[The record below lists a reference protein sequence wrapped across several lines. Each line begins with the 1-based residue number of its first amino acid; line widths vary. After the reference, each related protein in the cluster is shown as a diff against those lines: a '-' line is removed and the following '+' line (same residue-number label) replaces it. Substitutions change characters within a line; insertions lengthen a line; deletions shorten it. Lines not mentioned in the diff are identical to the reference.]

1 MADSLYGEVIPPV
14 FDDAARTRQLDFLLF
29 DENDVALLH
38 DLADLFQARL
48 TEISEAFYQHLLNYA
63 ETRAVFKDEG
73 MISRLKE
80 AQKAYLMQAV
90 EGPYDAAYFDRR
102 WRIGFIHNAIQ
113 LEPHWF
119 IGAFQLYHRILYPM
133 ILERYR
139 DDAQAVVAHI
149 LALDKIMNLDMQLG
163 IQSYMVH
170 YTDTMEKLQVL
181 NRQIEAASTA
191 KSQFLANMSHEFRTP
206 LNAIIGFTEVLQ
218 DQIPGPL
225 NAEQIEYL
233 GDVHNA
239 GQHLLHLINDVLDLA
254 KVEAGR
260 LELFYETFP
269 VAQTVR
275 EAVTTLRGAA
285 EKEGLAIHL
294 NLPPD
299 LGLITADQIRLKQI
313 LFNLLS
319 NAVKFT
325 DKGEV
330 NVSAAIED
338 GQLHLTIADTGIG
351 IRPENMQRIFV
362 EFSQVDDSH
371 ARRHEGTGLGL
382 ALSKRLVE
390 THGGRI
396 WLESQFGTGSV
407 VHVVL
412 PLQPPDDNKK
422 QPESP
427 DSGTRNEQ
435 HEPH

>member
-1 MADSLYGEVIPPV
+1 MADSPYGEVIPPV
-14 FDDAARTRQLDFLLF
+14 FDEAARTRQLTYLLF
-29 DENDVALLH
+29 DERDVALLH
-38 DLADLFQARL
+38 DLVDLFQARL
-48 TEISEAFYQHLLNYA
+48 TEISEAFYQHLLNFA

-73 MISRLKE
+73 MIARLKE
-80 AQKAYLMQAV
+80 AQKSYLMQAV
-90 EGPYDAAYFDRR
+90 EGPYDARYFDRR

-133 ILERYR
+133 ILERYG
-139 DDAQAVVAHI
+139 DDAQAVVDHI

-170 YTDTMEKLQVL
+170 YSDTMGKLQAL
-181 NRQIEAASTA
+181 NLQIEATSAA

-225 NAEQIEYL
+225 NAEQMEYL

-239 GQHLLHLINDVLDLA
+239 GQLLLRLINDVLDLA

-269 VAQTVR
+269 IAQTVR
-275 EAVTTLRGAA
+275 DAVTALRGTAD
-285 EKEGLAIHL
+285 KKGLSIRL
-294 NLPPD
+294 SLPPD
-299 LGLITADQIRLKQI
+299 LGLITADQIRLKQV

-325 DKGEV
+325 DHGG
-330 NVSAAIED
+330 VSVTAAIED
-338 GQLHLTIADTGIG
+338 GQLHLAIADTGIG
-351 IRPENMQRIFV
+351 IRAEDMQRIFV
-362 EFSQVDDSH
+362 EFSQVDASH

-407 VHVVL
+407 FHVLL
-412 PLQPPDDNKK
+412 PLEPPNGKPNP
-422 QPESP
+422 PEI
-427 DSGTRNEQ
+427 RNQES
-435 HEPH
+435 

>member
-1 MADSLYGEVIPPV
+1 MADSTPYGEVIPPV
-14 FDDAARTRQLDFLLF
+14 FDEAARTRQLDFLLF
-29 DENDVALLH
+29 DERDAVLLH
-38 DLADLFQARL
+38 DLVDLFRERL
-48 TEISEAFYQHLLNYA
+48 TEISEVFYQHLLNYA

-133 ILERYR
+133 ILERYC
-139 DDAQAVVAHI
+139 DDAQAVVDHI

-170 YTDTMEKLQVL
+170 YTNTMEKLQAL
-181 NRQIEAASTA
+181 NLQIEAASTA

-225 NAEQIEYL
+225 NADQIEYL

-239 GQHLLHLINDVLDLA
+239 GQLLLRLINDVLDLA

-269 VAQTVR
+269 IAQTVR
-275 EAVTTLRGAA
+275 EAVTALRGAA
-285 EKEGLAIHL
+285 EKKGITLHL

-299 LGLITADQIRLKQI
+299 LGLISADQIRLKQI

-325 DKGEV
+325 DHGGV
-330 NVSAAIED
+330 SVSAAIED
-338 GQLHLTIADTGIG
+338 GQLHLAVADTGIG
-351 IRPENMQRIFV
+351 IRPEDMQRIFV

-407 VHVVL
+407 FHVLL
-412 PLQPPDDNKK
+412 PLQPPNNKNN
-422 QPESP
+422 PP
-427 DSGTRNEQ
+427 GIPTREG
-435 HEPH
+435 

>member
-1 MADSLYGEVIPPV
+1 MADSPYGEVIPPV
-14 FDDAARTRQLDFLLF
+14 FDEAARTRQLAYLLF
-29 DENDVALLH
+29 NEHDAALLQ
-38 DLADLFQARL
+38 DLVDLFQARL
-48 TEISEAFYQHLLNYA
+48 TEISEAFYQHLLEFA

-80 AQKAYLMQAV
+80 AQKTYLMQAV

-133 ILERYR
+133 ILERYC
-139 DDAQAVVAHI
+139 DDAQAVVDHI

-170 YTDTMEKLQVL
+170 YSNTMEKLQAL
-181 NRQIEAASTA
+181 NLQIEAASTA

-225 NAEQIEYL
+225 NAEQVEYL
-233 GDVHNA
+233 GDVNNA
-239 GQHLLHLINDVLDLA
+239 GQLLLRLVNDVLDLA

-269 VAQTVR
+269 IAQTVR
-275 EAVTTLRGAA
+275 EAVTALRGAA
-285 EKEGLAIHL
+285 EKKGITLQL

-325 DKGEV
+325 DHGGV
-330 NVSAAIED
+330 SVSAAIED
-338 GQLHLTIADTGIG
+338 GQLHLAIADTGIG
-351 IRPENMQRIFV
+351 ILSEDMQRIFV
-362 EFSQVDDSH
+362 EFSQVDASH

-396 WLESQFGTGSV
+396 WVESQFGIGSV
-407 VHVVL
+407 FHVVL
-412 PLQPPDDNKK
+412 PLQPANGTKK
-422 QPESP
+422 QA
-427 DSGTRNEQ
+427 DTQTRET
-435 HEPH
+435 

>member
-1 MADSLYGEVIPPV
+1 MADSTPYGEVIPPV
-14 FDDAARTRQLDFLLF
+14 FDDAARTRQLSFLLF
-29 DENDVALLH
+29 DERDAALLH
-38 DLADLFQARL
+38 DLVDLFQARL

-73 MISRLKE
+73 MIARLKE

-90 EGPYDAAYFDRR
+90 EGPYGAAYFDRR

-133 ILERYR
+133 ILERYGN
-139 DDAQAVVAHI
+139 DAQAVVDHI

-170 YTDTMEKLQVL
+170 YANTLEKLQAL
-181 NRQIEAASTA
+181 NNQIEATSAA

-218 DQIPGPL
+218 DHIPGPL
-225 NAEQIEYL
+225 NADQMEYL
-233 GDVHNA
+233 GDVNHA
-239 GQHLLHLINDVLDLA
+239 GQLLLRLINDVLDLA

-260 LELFYETFP
+260 LELFYESFP
-269 VAQTVR
+269 IAQTIR
-275 EAVTTLRGAA
+275 EAATALRGAA
-285 EKEGLAIHL
+285 EKKGLTIQL

-299 LGLITADQIRLKQI
+299 LGLISADQIRLKQV

-325 DKGEV
+325 DRGGV

-338 GQLHLTIADTGIG
+338 GQLHIAIADTGIG
-351 IRPENMQRIFV
+351 IKPEDMQKIFV
-362 EFSQVDDSH
+362 EFSQVDASH

-382 ALSKRLVE
+382 ALSRRLVE

-407 VHVVL
+407 FHVLL
-412 PLQPPDDNKK
+412 PLQPPPNSKNNHPGL
-422 QPESP
+422 QES
-427 DSGTRNEQ
+427 
-435 HEPH
+435 

>member
-1 MADSLYGEVIPPV
+1 VIPPV
-14 FDDAARTRQLDFLLF
+14 YDDAARTRQLSFLLF
-29 DENDVALLH
+29 DESDAALLN
-38 DLADLFQARL
+38 DLVDLFQPRL

-102 WRIGFIHNAIQ
+102 WRIGFIHNAIH

-133 ILERYR
+133 ILERYC
-139 DDAQAVVAHI
+139 DDAQAVVGHI

-170 YTDTMEKLQVL
+170 YTNTMEKLQAL
-181 NRQIEAASTA
+181 NNQIEAASTA

-225 NAEQIEYL
+225 NAEQLEYL
-233 GDVHNA
+233 GDVNNA
-239 GQHLLHLINDVLDLA
+239 GQLLLRLINDVLDLA

-260 LELFYETFP
+260 LELFYESFP
-269 VAQTVR
+269 IAQTVR
-275 EAVTTLRGAA
+275 EAVTALRAAA
-285 EKEGLAIHL
+285 EKKGITLQL

-299 LGLITADQIRLKQI
+299 LGLISADQIRLKQI

-325 DKGEV
+325 DRGGV
-330 NVSAAIED
+330 SVSATVED
-338 GQLHLTIADTGIG
+338 GQLHLAIADTGIG
-351 IRPENMQRIFV
+351 IRPEDMQRIFV
-362 EFSQVDDSH
+362 EFSQVDASH

-396 WLESQFGTGSV
+396 WLESEFGTGSV
-407 VHVVL
+407 FHVLL
-412 PLQPPDDNKK
+412 PLQPPNNKNN
-422 QPESP
+422 SP
-427 DSGTRNEQ
+427 NTATQGR
-435 HEPH
+435 

>member
-1 MADSLYGEVIPPV
+1 MADSPYGEVIPPV
-14 FDDAARTRQLDFLLF
+14 FDEAARTRQLAYLLF
-29 DENDVALLH
+29 DERDIALLH
-38 DLADLFQARL
+38 DLVDLFQARL
-48 TEISEAFYQHLLNYA
+48 TEISEAFYQHLLAFA
-63 ETRAVFKDEG
+63 ETRAVFKDDG

-133 ILERYR
+133 ILGRYR
-139 DDAQAVVAHI
+139 DDAQAVVDHI

-170 YTDTMEKLQVL
+170 YSDTMDKLQAL
-181 NRQIEAASTA
+181 NLQIEAISAA

-225 NAEQIEYL
+225 NAEQMEYL

-239 GQHLLHLINDVLDLA
+239 GQLLLRLINDVLDLA
-254 KVEAGR
+254 KVESGR

-269 VAQTVR
+269 LAQTVR

-285 EKEGLAIHL
+285 EKKGIAIQL

-325 DKGEV
+325 DQGGV
-330 NVSAAIED
+330 SVSAAIED
-338 GQLHLTIADTGIG
+338 GQLHLAIADTGIG
-351 IRPENMQRIFV
+351 IRAEDMQRIFV

-390 THGGRI
+390 AHGGRI
-396 WLESQFGTGSV
+396 WLESRFGEGSV
-407 VHVVL
+407 FHVLL
-412 PLQPPDDNKK
+412 PLRPPDGNKK
-422 QPESP
+422 P
-427 DSGTRNEQ
+427 DSGNSK
-435 HEPH
+435 

>member
-1 MADSLYGEVIPPV
+1 MADSPYGEVIPPV
-14 FDDAARTRQLDFLLF
+14 FDEAARTLQLAYLLF
-29 DENDVALLH
+29 DERDIALLH
-38 DLADLFQARL
+38 DLVDLFQERL
-48 TEISEAFYQHLLNYA
+48 TEISEAFYQHLLSFA
-63 ETRAVFKDEG
+63 ETRAVFKDDG

-90 EGPYDAAYFDRR
+90 EGPYDAVYFDRR

-133 ILERYR
+133 ILERWK
-139 DDAQAVVAHI
+139 DDSQAVMEHI

-170 YTDTMEKLQVL
+170 YSDTMDKLQAL
-181 NRQIEAASTA
+181 NRQIEATSAA

-225 NAEQIEYL
+225 NAEQVEYL

-239 GQHLLHLINDVLDLA
+239 GQLLLRLINDVLDLA

-275 EAVTTLRGAA
+275 EAVTALRGAA
-285 EKEGLAIHL
+285 EKKGLAIQL

-325 DKGEV
+325 DRGGV

-338 GQLHLTIADTGIG
+338 GQLHLAIADTGIG
-351 IRPENMQRIFV
+351 IRTEDMQRIFV

-382 ALSKRLVE
+382 ALSRQLVE
-390 THGGRI
+390 AHGGRI
-396 WLESQFGTGSV
+396 WLESRFGEGSV
-407 VHVVL
+407 FHVLL
-412 PLQPPDDNKK
+412 PLRPPDGSKK
-422 QPESP
+422 P
-427 DSGTRNEQ
+427 DSGNSK
-435 HEPH
+435 

>member
-1 MADSLYGEVIPPV
+1 MADSTPYGEVIPPV
-14 FDDAARTRQLDFLLF
+14 FDETARTRQLSFLLF
-29 DENDVALLH
+29 DERDAVLLH
-38 DLADLFQARL
+38 DLVDLFQARL
-48 TEISEAFYQHLLNYA
+48 TEISEVFYQHLLNYA

-133 ILERYR
+133 ILERYC
-139 DDAQAVVAHI
+139 DDAQAVVDHI

-170 YTDTMEKLQVL
+170 YTNTMEKLQAL
-181 NRQIEAASTA
+181 NLQIEAASTA

-239 GQHLLHLINDVLDLA
+239 GQLLLRLINDVLDLA

-269 VAQTVR
+269 IAQTVR
-275 EAVTTLRGAA
+275 DAVTALRGAA
-285 EKEGLAIHL
+285 EKKGITIQL

-325 DKGEV
+325 DHGGV
-330 NVSAAIED
+330 HVTAAIED
-338 GQLHLTIADTGIG
+338 GQLHLAIADTGIG
-351 IRPENMQRIFV
+351 IRAEDMQRIFV
-362 EFSQVDDSH
+362 EFSQVDASH

-407 VHVVL
+407 FHVLL
-412 PLQPPDDNKK
+412 PLQPPNGT
-422 QPESP
+422 PVPP
-427 DSGTRNEQ
+427 DSRIQES
-435 HEPH
+435 

>member
-1 MADSLYGEVIPPV
+1 MADSPYGEVIPPV
-14 FDDAARTRQLDFLLF
+14 FDEAARTRQLTYLLF
-29 DENDVALLH
+29 DERDVALLH
-38 DLADLFQARL
+38 DLVDLFQARL
-48 TEISEAFYQHLLNYA
+48 TEISEAFYQHLLNFA
-63 ETRAVFKDEG
+63 ETHAVFKDEG
-73 MISRLKE
+73 MIARLKE
-80 AQKAYLMQAV
+80 AQKSYLMQAV
-90 EGPYDAAYFDRR
+90 EGPYDAQYFDRR

-133 ILERYR
+133 ILERYG
-139 DDAQAVVAHI
+139 DDAQAVVDHI

-170 YTDTMEKLQVL
+170 YSDTMEKLQAL
-181 NRQIEAASTA
+181 NLQIEATSAA

-225 NAEQIEYL
+225 NAEQMEYL

-239 GQHLLHLINDVLDLA
+239 GQLLLRLINDVLDLA

-269 VAQTVR
+269 IAQTVR
-275 EAVTTLRGAA
+275 EAVTALRGTAD
-285 EKEGLAIHL
+285 KKGLSIRL
-294 NLPPD
+294 SLPPD

-325 DKGEV
+325 DHGG
-330 NVSAAIED
+330 VSVTAAIED
-338 GQLHLTIADTGIG
+338 GQLHLAIADTGIG
-351 IRPENMQRIFV
+351 IRAEDMQRIFV
-362 EFSQVDDSH
+362 EFSQVDASH

-407 VHVVL
+407 FHVLL
-412 PLQPPDDNKK
+412 PLEPPNGKPNPPDIRI
-422 QPESP
+422 QES
-427 DSGTRNEQ
+427 
-435 HEPH
+435 

>member
-1 MADSLYGEVIPPV
+1 MDEKPAYGNVIPPV
-14 FDDAARTRQLDFLLF
+14 FDDAARTRQLSFLLF
-29 DENDVALLH
+29 DAGDAALLH
-38 DLADLFQARL
+38 DLVDLFQPRL

-73 MISRLKE
+73 IISRLKE
-80 AQKAYLMQAV
+80 SQKAYLLQAV

-102 WRIGFIHNAIQ
+102 WRIGFIHNAIH

-139 DDAQAVVAHI
+139 DDARAVVDHI

-163 IQSYMVH
+163 ILSYMVH
-170 YTDTMEKLQVL
+170 YTNTMERLQAL
-181 NRQIEAASTA
+181 NLQIEAASTA

-225 NAEQIEYL
+225 NTEQAEYL
-233 GDVHNA
+233 GDVNNA
-239 GQHLLHLINDVLDLA
+239 GQLLLRLINDVLDLA

-260 LELFYETFP
+260 LELFYESFP
-269 VAQTVR
+269 IAQTVR
-275 EAVTTLRGAA
+275 EAVTALRGAA
-285 EKEGLAIHL
+285 EKKGLAIRL

-299 LGLITADQIRLKQI
+299 LGLISADQIRFKQI

-325 DKGEV
+325 DHGGV
-330 NVSAAIED
+330 TVTAAIED
-338 GQLHLTIADTGIG
+338 GELHLAIADTGIG
-351 IRPENMQRIFV
+351 IRPEDMEQIFV
-362 EFSQVDDSH
+362 EFSQVDASH

-390 THGGRI
+390 AHGGRI
-396 WLESQFGTGSV
+396 WLESEFGTGSV
-407 VHVVL
+407 FHVRL
-412 PLQPPDDNKK
+412 PLQPPND
-422 QPESP
+422 PGS
-427 DSGTRNEQ
+427 
-435 HEPH
+435 